1 MTAIVSRTKFLSILQ
16 DSLLQLITK
25 RIGVET
31 FVDKLA
37 EVSKNEVYSKALK
50 HPQIR
55 LTGASDIQ
63 FDHEFCLLY
72 KGNLTNFFFKINI

>member
-1 MTAIVSRTKFLSILQ
+1 MTAIVSRTKFLSFFLQ

-55 LTGASDIQ
+55 LTGSSDIQ

-72 KGNLTNFFFKINI
+72 KGNLINFF

>member
-1 MTAIVSRTKFLSILQ
+1 MTFHKIRLTFVLFQ
-16 DSLLQLITK
+16 ESLCQLITK

-37 EVSKNEVYSKALK
+37 EIAKHEIYSKALK

-55 LTGASDIQ
+55 INTAADIQ
-63 FDHEFCLLY
+63 FDHEFCRMY
-72 KGNLTNFFFKINI
+72 KGIVVSNLESAD